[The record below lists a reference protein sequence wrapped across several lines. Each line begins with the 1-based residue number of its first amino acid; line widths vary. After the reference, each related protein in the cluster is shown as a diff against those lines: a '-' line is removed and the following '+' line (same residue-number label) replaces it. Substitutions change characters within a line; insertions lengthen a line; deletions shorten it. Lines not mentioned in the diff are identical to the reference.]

1 MNAPAGH
8 VTVAAVPK
16 LLPVPHAVDSTDGG
30 EPDLEPVREAL
41 TDGEV
46 RPAREAERVA
56 LADGEPTPPERETER
71 EAEREALTEGETA
84 PPERDAERV
93 ALTDDE
99 DAREAETLRDADVL
113 APNDDDGDA
122 VGERDAERLRLAVG
136 DSPAWHCTYRMY
148 VREPPQPEPVA
159 AASCVLG
166 LIVHVFCHRH
176 VALAKAPLVVA
187 ASLHVALIAK
197 GPFGQEPVGLP

>member
-16 LLPVPHAVDSTDGG
+16 LLPVPHAVDSTVG
-30 EPDLEPVREAL
+30 EPDREP
-41 TDGEV
+41 
-46 RPAREAERVA
+46 ERVA
-56 LADGEPTPPERETER
+56 VNEPLAPNVCERELVGDVDF
-71 EAEREALTEGETA
+71 EREALTEGEPA
-84 PPERDAERV
+84 PPERDTERV

-99 DAREAETLRDADVL
+99 ATREAETLRDADVL